1 MGGKSTSD
9 RLYLRRNI
17 GFNELIFREL
27 GQDIFDQYNFNQ
39 PYRWQKVETSQI
51 SNHSLKITDSTYLL
65 MYIDL
70 EKIDQEFT
78 KVTDSKTI
86 DILKNQYGLNI
97 FRNV

>member
-1 MGGKSTSD
+1 
-9 RLYLRRNI
+9 
-17 GFNELIFREL
+17 
-27 GQDIFDQYNFNQ
+27 
-39 PYRWQKVETSQI
+39 
-51 SNHSLKITDSTYLL
+51 

-78 KVTDSKTI
+78 KVTDSKTV